1 MNQRDLLLLLCYEK
15 AGGVG
20 GGHINISAESP
31 QCPKPK
37 SPKPLESLEARKHHY
52 DNQFA
57 TCIFART
64 LYTSQLS
71 IPCQQRKSRA
81 CSATLILAPQ
91 ENQNI
96 LGQLHWSLKVP
107 KSWSLRRQ
115 WPSNKERKKW

>member
-57 TCIFART
+57 TCIFSCLKTRCNT
-64 LYTSQLS
+64 PSTTE
-71 IPCQQRKSRA
+71 SRA
-81 CSATLILAPQ
+81 CPATRILASQ
-91 ENQNI
+91 ENQHI
-96 LGQLHWSLKVP
+96 FRPAALELEGAQELESP
-107 KSWSLRRQ
+107 PTMS
-115 WPSNKERKKW
+115 